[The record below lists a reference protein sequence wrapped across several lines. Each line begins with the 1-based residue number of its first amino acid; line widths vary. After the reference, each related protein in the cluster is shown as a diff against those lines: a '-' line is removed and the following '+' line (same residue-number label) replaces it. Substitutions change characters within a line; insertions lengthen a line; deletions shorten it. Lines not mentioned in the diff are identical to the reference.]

1 MERVE
6 SVPGLSRPY
15 LGRGKQ
21 PGTGWLVGG
30 LGCQAV
36 GLSVRQGQPGA
47 AAHSWAVRGERE
59 TEAVGGRLKAWRAG
73 RQGGDGAERETRRE
87 GASGAER
94 KKRREE
100 GQLGGRG
107 QEACPPGSFKGSNF
121 LVDGWAMWHPS
132 PACPPPWPLPQ
143 A

>member
-94 KKRREE
+94 KKRVVLGRREMSILHNLIAILIYGPAGSE
-100 GQLGGRG
+100 GENHHCCIG
-107 QEACPPGSFKGSNF
+107 
-121 LVDGWAMWHPS
+121 
-132 PACPPPWPLPQ
+132 
-143 A
+143 